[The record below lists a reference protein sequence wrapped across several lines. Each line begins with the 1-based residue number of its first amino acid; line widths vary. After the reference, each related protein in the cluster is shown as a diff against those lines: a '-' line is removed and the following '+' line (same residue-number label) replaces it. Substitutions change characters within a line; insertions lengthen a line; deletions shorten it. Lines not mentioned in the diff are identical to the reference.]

1 MSKMNELSMA
11 LDEYADYLKAD
22 YNKRSAS
29 SPYKGQFTRELIV
42 EFDMGNKFVKV
53 IVGHATNGVPDT
65 GRSSHSFIVLGEYK
79 GAKNTFVTGDI
90 LKSASWRA
98 PAKNFKRG
106 NILNNEYGTIS
117 WAGA

>member
-1 MSKMNELSMA
+1 MSKMSNLSLA

-53 IVGHATNGVPDT
+53 ITGHATNGVPDT

-79 GAKNTFVTGDI
+79 GAKNTFKYGDI

-98 PAKNFKRG
+98 PAKNFARG
-106 NILNNEYGTIS
+106 NILDNHYGTIS